1 MSVED
6 MTPQQMLD
14 AAMDGSL
21 SLDGEQQETINTP
34 TDEQAEQTAKLDAP
48 NQEAQAADE
57 AQADDEPEGAP
68 IASKSGAYTIPY
80 EKLAQAREKAQ
91 TLAAENE
98 ALKAQL
104 EELNTQQQQN
114 LAQAQAQAQG
124 RADAGESATQADQNL
139 ETAQEAIEQ
148 GADVEV
154 FGDFS
159 EEAIAKG
166 IATLQAREREAIRA
180 ELKTELKAEIEKEL
194 APIRQSRQQQARD
207 DHYGA
212 IYAKHPDADELAQSE
227 QFAQWQ
233 QGLPAFMREGIN
245 KALSEGTTE
254 QVIEVFDTFK
264 SQTETKQPK
273 QPQAKASMDVQRHV
287 PTSLSEIAGEP
298 HRDLVQQTLEQAD
311 NPAALMNAMQ
321 SMTPEQLDRVLNA
334 V

>member
-1 MSVED
+1 MSALED
-6 MTPQQMLD
+6 MTPAQMLD

-21 SLDGEQQETINTP
+21 TLDGDEQETINKP
-34 TDEQAEQTAKLDAP
+34 TD
-48 NQEAQAADE
+48 DE
-57 AQADDEPEGAP
+57 AKPESTEQQPQATDDKSADDEPEGAP

-80 EKLAQAREKAQ
+80 DKLVQAREKAH
-91 TLAAENE
+91 TLEAENA

-104 EELNTQQQQN
+104 EELNAKQQQN
-114 LAQAQAQAQG
+114 LAQAQANAQD
-124 RADAGESATQADQNL
+124 RADAGQQATQADANL
-139 ETAQEAIEQ
+139 AQAEAAISQ
-148 GADVEV
+148 GADVSV

-194 APIRQSRQQQARD
+194 APIRQSRQQQAVD
-207 DHYGA
+207 AHYGA

-227 QFAQWQ
+227 QFTKWQ
-233 QGLPAFMREGIN
+233 QSLPTFMRDGIN
-245 KALSEGTTE
+245 KALTEGTTE

-264 SQTETKQPK
+264 AQAGIK
-273 QPQAKASMDVQRHV
+273 QPQPAKASMDVQRHV

-298 HRDLVQQTLEQAD
+298 HRDLVQQTLETAD
-311 NPAALMNAMQ
+311 NPSALMDAMQ
-321 SMTPEQLDRVLNA
+321 GMTPEQLERVLNA